1 MSATGIG
8 RVSLGAFLGRC
19 IACEFTP
26 PSPSSLIL
34 YIWFCICMFASS
46 YVLEF
51 ILSFGSFSS
60 HVLKFLFSCCDQYT
74 ITNIILERDHVPAIK
89 SLPFPNFLWSYDRTL
104 MFVLFP
110 SHRLV
115 LHHDL
120 AFPVEG
126 VRHHTRQLSSSLH
139 NQIPEAQI
147 FTTKLLQALLMSQT
161 GITFLLGL

>member
-1 MSATGIG
+1 MVGVQPVNSHP
-8 RVSLGAFLGRC
+8 FLLHL
-19 IACEFTP
+19 
-26 PSPSSLIL
+26 SLIL
-34 YIWFCICMFASS
+34 CIWSCICMFASS
-46 YVLEF
+46 YVLGF
-51 ILSFGSFSS
+51 ILSCGSFSS
-60 HVLKFLFSCCDQYT
+60 HVFKFLFSCFDQYA
-74 ITNIILERDHVPAIK
+74 ITNIILERDHVAVIK

-104 MFVLFP
+104 TIVLFP
-110 SHRLV
+110 SPRLV

-161 GITFLLGL
+161 GIMFLLGL